1 MTLHYD
7 AIVIGAGF
15 SGIYMTYKLRQEG
28 YSVKGFEKASTV
40 GGVWYWSRYPG
51 AKCDSESI
59 YYNFTFSKELYQK
72 WSWSSRYAA
81 QDEILR
87 YLNFAAEEL
96 DVKKEFSFNTT
107 VQSAVRNEIENK
119 WEVQTEQGDVYTCTY
134 LITAVGCL
142 SSTNIPNMKGLEKF
156 EGQAYHTGEWP
167 HNPVN
172 LTGKRVGVI
181 GTGSSG
187 VQSIPEIAKVASELF
202 VFQRTPQFTSPA
214 NNYEFEQSEIDEV
227 KRNFDEIR
235 EQMIASASGLPT
247 NIPTKSALEETPE
260 VRQKVYEEGWEKG
273 GFAILNAYNDLLISA
288 ESNQTVGEF
297 IREKIKDIV
306 KDPKKAEGLLPYYY
320 YGTKRPIVNTN
331 YYETY
336 NFDHVHTVNLREQPI
351 DEITK
356 NGIRT
361 TKTEYD
367 LDVIIFATGYD
378 AMTRPLM
385 KIDIRGK
392 EGKSIREV
400 WEDGATT
407 ETYLGLSI
415 HNFPNLFTITG
426 PQSPSVL
433 TNMPAAIEQHVD
445 WITEIINYMRIH
457 QYSKVEATLD
467 AQKQWSDQ
475 CAAIADQTLFTK
487 TESWYTGANIE
498 GKPRGML
505 IYVGGLKNYREI
517 CDDVAAKGYEG
528 YTFEKVNVETST
540 I

>member
-72 WSWSSRYAA
+72 WSWSSRYAS

-107 VQSAVRNEIENK
+107 VQSAVRNETENK
-119 WEVQTEQGDVYTCTY
+119 WEVRTEQGDVYTCTY

-142 SSTNIPNMKGLEKF
+142 SSTNIPNMKGLEQF

-167 HNPVN
+167 HDPVD

-235 EQMIASASGLPT
+235 EQMLASVSGLPA
-247 NIPTKSALEETPE
+247 NIPTKSALDETQE
-260 VRQKVYEEGWEKG
+260 VRQKVYEEGWEEG
-273 GFAILNAYNDLLISA
+273 GFAILNAYNDLLINA

-297 IREKIKDIV
+297 IREKIKSIV
-306 KDPKKAEGLLPYYY
+306 KDPKKAEALLPYYY

-336 NFDHVHTVNLREQPI
+336 NLDHVHTVNLREQPI

-361 TKTEYD
+361 TKAEYD

-400 WEDGATT
+400 WEDGAKT

-467 AQKQWSDQ
+467 AQKQWSEQ

-505 IYVGGLKNYREI
+505 IYVGGLNNYRKV
-517 CDDVAAKGYEG
+517 CDEVAANEYEG
-528 YTFEKVNVETST
+528 FAFEKINAETST